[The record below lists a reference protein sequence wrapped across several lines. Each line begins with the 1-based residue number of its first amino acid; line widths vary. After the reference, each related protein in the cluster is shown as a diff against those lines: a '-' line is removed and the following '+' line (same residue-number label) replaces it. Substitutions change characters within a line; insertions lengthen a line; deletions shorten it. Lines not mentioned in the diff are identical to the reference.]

1 MFDSITKSVLDTI
14 EDNSVSNSL
23 IKQVGTPHYF
33 ASVVNTNEIYTA
45 ITTDGVGSK
54 VDHLIKNQ
62 IFDVIGIDCFAMNIN
77 DLICVGAN
85 PISFQDHITTTKE
98 NAEYIPEVLS
108 GIMESCEEHFVLLT
122 GGETEVLKET
132 KFHISGS
139 AVGTVQPDNLI
150 DGSKVKPGDVLIG
163 LESNGVHSNGWTV
176 LEERNP
182 ELITKENLSPTRIYT
197 PDINP
202 LMTVIK
208 PSAIINI
215 TGGGFRNLERIPKNL
230 GYNIKHQPDQEVFKK
245 LRSNFTT
252 GELYSS
258 FNMGVGM
265 IVIVE
270 PKDVEV
276 SLEALSSNPKVI
288 GQVIEEDV
296 PTVFINGERI

>member
-14 EDNSVSNSL
+14 EDSNVNNSL
-23 IKQVGTPHYF
+23 IKQVGTPRYF

-85 PISFQDHITTTKE
+85 PISFQDHITTTKDK
-98 NAEYIPEVLS
+98 AEYIPEVLS
-108 GIMESCEEHFVLLT
+108 GIMDSCKKHFVLLT

-139 AVGTVQPDNLI
+139 AVGTLHPDNLI
-150 DGSKVKPGDVLIG
+150 DGSKVEPGDILIG

-182 ELITKENLSPTRIYT
+182 ELITKENLLPTRIYT
-197 PDINP
+197 PDIIP
-202 LMTVIK
+202 LMTRIK

-215 TGGGFRNLERIPKNL
+215 TGGGFRNLERIPRNF
-230 GYNIKHQPDQEVFKK
+230 GYDIEHQPDQEVFKK
-245 LRSNFTT
+245 LKSNFTT
-252 GELYSS
+252 RELYSS

-265 IVIVE
+265 IVIVR
-270 PKDVEV
+270 PGDVEV
-276 SLEALSSNPKVI
+276 ALETLRSNPKII
-288 GQVIEEDV
+288 GQVIKKDV
-296 PTVFINGERI
+296 STVQINGEKI

>member
-23 IKQVGTPHYF
+23 IKQVGTPRYF
-33 ASVVNTNEIYTA
+33 SSVVNTNEIYTA

-54 VDHLIKNQ
+54 VDHLIKNK

-85 PISFQDHITTTKE
+85 PISFQDHITTTKDK
-98 NAEYIPEVLS
+98 AEYIPEVLS
-108 GIMESCEEHFVLLT
+108 GIIESCEEHFVLLT
-122 GGETEVLKET
+122 GGETEILKET

-197 PDINP
+197 TDINP

-215 TGGGFRNLERIPKNL
+215 TGGGFRNLERIPKNV
-230 GYNIKHQPDQEVFKK
+230 GYDIKHQPDQEVFRK
-245 LRSNFTT
+245 LHSNFTT
-252 GELYSS
+252 RELYSS